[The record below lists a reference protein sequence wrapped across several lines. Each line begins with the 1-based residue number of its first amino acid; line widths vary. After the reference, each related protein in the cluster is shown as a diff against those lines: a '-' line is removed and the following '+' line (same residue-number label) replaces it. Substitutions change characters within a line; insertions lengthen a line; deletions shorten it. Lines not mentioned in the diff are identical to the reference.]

1 MKTYLTIVRH
11 AQTVANQKRLF
22 AGKMEV
28 DVSEEGYRQIAFLE
42 KRLSQEKFDVV
53 YSSPNIRAV
62 QTVAGI
68 AQKQGLPLIIDEN
81 LQEMGYGEMEGLPR
95 EELPL
100 RYPEA
105 YAFFEKYDYFSL
117 LPGQEELE
125 DALKRYEACLRQI
138 ANDNLGKHVLIAT
151 HGQILRGFLCQLT
164 NTPFPESEQMKNTAV
179 NELEYDSETQQF
191 HIISQNDTSH
201 YSI

>member
-28 DVSEEGYRQIAFLE
+28 DVSEEGYRQIASLE

-68 AQKQGLPLIIDEN
+68 AQKQGLPFVMCICRTN
-81 LQEMGYGEMEGLPR
+81 YM
-95 EELPL
+95 
-100 RYPEA
+100 
-105 YAFFEKYDYFSL
+105 YFADISY
-117 LPGQEELE
+117 QSQYQIQS
-125 DALKRYEACLRQI
+125 AL
-138 ANDNLGKHVLIAT
+138 
-151 HGQILRGFLCQLT
+151 
-164 NTPFPESEQMKNTAV
+164 
-179 NELEYDSETQQF
+179 
-191 HIISQNDTSH
+191 
-201 YSI
+201 